1 MPPRRG
7 ALPAHYLL
15 LVESVRRQFLV
26 SVSLFW
32 FGFSFV
38 IPHPLSSRSSYIPHL
53 VFIPAPTFIFLSFSR
68 SFFFFLLLYLF
79 PFSPFFSQFILISLD
94 PVSPRFFTDLS
105 LISYSYFLQVTL
117 YSFPPPIC
125 LMECSGAGII
135 EVFELPRFE
144 LVRFYCILLRM
155 RHFPAKTMAKEMLN
169 S

>member
-1 MPPRRG
+1 LPPRRG

-15 LVESVRRQFLV
+15 LVESVRRQFSV

-79 PFSPFFSQFILISLD
+79 PFSPFFLISLD
-94 PVSPRFFTDLS
+94 LISPRFFTDLS

-117 YSFPPPIC
+117 YSFPPPTFLIKY
-125 LMECSGAGII
+125 SGAY
-135 EVFELPRFE
+135 VRLSALPVM
-144 LVRFYCILLRM
+144 LSLAHADLLR
-155 RHFPAKTMAKEMLN
+155 FTQ
-169 S
+169 